1 MNIAKYFR
9 KGFFPR
15 LVGATPLSAL
25 LAVVVAAVVAA
36 VVVAVEVA
44 EVVEVNSYEL
54 SNTQQ

>member
-36 VVVAVEVA
+36 VVVAE
-44 EVVEVNSYEL
+44 EVVEDEEVD
-54 SNTQQ
+54 